1 MTSEFIHNYYIFI
14 LQSMTHSSSF
24 TAMKSQ
30 PVSKD
35 TNGISNK
42 KSTHEQESNTHNR

>member
-14 LQSMTHSSSF
+14 VQSHHSSSF